1 MRTAMRRTVFYSW
14 QSDLDPRFNR
24 NLIEDALERAL
35 RAVKRDIVA
44 IEPVLD
50 RDTSGVPG
58 SPAIADTIFNKIAT
72 ADVFVADVS
81 IINSGAEGRKTP
93 NPNVLLELGYAIS
106 QLGWDRILLVENTAF
121 GSPESLPFDLR
132 GRRVVIYSST
142 NATEKSEIRGLLQ
155 GRLETALRSVL
166 GDSIASQ
173 VHAGQQVPLWWGN
186 WTIESG
192 HDARGGKLFIH
203 EVGSAGFVFDLAV
216 WNGSHTGTVSGFGR
230 IVSPD
235 IAYARVPADQVDQF
249 CELTFRRSLTQHA
262 RDIVIEE
269 SGDGHFFHGMGAT
282 FSGRYSWKHLALF
295 LGGVLDEI
303 DLQRLHSIVGQY
315 FDPMMNCFQGLS
327 DGDNHDTFVARV
339 TIGGVRGLYT
349 TMEGIVLRGE
359 RGQLWAAYIDD
370 DVVRYFTTEREY
382 QATVPNTI
390 EKWRER
396 FKDKNI
402 VFDSEIDR
410 IPSESV

>member
-1 MRTAMRRTVFYSW
+1 MRRTVFYSW
-14 QSDLDPRFNR
+14 QSDLDPKFNR

-35 RAVKRDIVA
+35 MAVKRDKVVT

-50 RDTSGVPG
+50 RDTSGTPG
-58 SPAIADTIFNKIAT
+58 SPAIADTIFNKIAI

-81 IINSGAEGRKTP
+81 IINSNAEGRKTP
-93 NPNVLLELGYAIS
+93 NPNVILELGYAVS
-106 QLGWDRILLVENTAF
+106 QLGWDRVLLVQNTDY

-132 GRRVVIYSST
+132 GRRVVSYSST

-155 GRLETALRSVL
+155 GRLENALRVVL

-173 VHAGQQVPLWWGN
+173 VYAGQHVPLWWGN
-186 WTIESG
+186 WAGESRHG
-192 HDARGGKLFIH
+192 AQGGNLFIR

-216 WNGSHTGTVSGFGR
+216 WSGSHGGNISGFAR

-235 IAYARVPADQVDQF
+235 TAYARVLAGEADQF
-249 CELTFRRSLTQHA
+249 CELTFRRSLTQRA
-262 RDIVIEE
+262 RDIVIDEF
-269 SGDGHFFHGMGAT
+269 GDGHFFHGMGAT
-282 FSGRYSWKHLALF
+282 FAGQYSWKHLALF
-295 LGGVLDEI
+295 QGGALDEI

-327 DGDNHDTFVARV
+327 DEENHDAFVARV
-339 TIGGVRGLYT
+339 ITGGVRGMYT
-349 TMEGIVLRGE
+349 IIEGIVLRGE

-382 QATVPNTI
+382 QASLPKTI

-402 VFDSEIDR
+402 VYDTKIDR
-410 IPSESV
+410 VPPMW

>member
-1 MRTAMRRTVFYSW
+1 MRRTVFYSW
-14 QSDLDPRFNR
+14 QSDLDPKFNR
-24 NLIEDALERAL
+24 NLIEDALERVL
-35 RAVKRDIVA
+35 RAVKRDEAAA

-50 RDTSGVPG
+50 RDTSGRPG

-81 IINSGAEGRKTP
+81 IINAGADGRKTP

-132 GRRVVIYSST
+132 GRRVVTYSST
-142 NATEKSEIRGLLQ
+142 DATEKSEIRELLR
-155 GRLETALRSVL
+155 GRLETALRSAL
-166 GDSIASQ
+166 GDSGASH
-173 VHAGQQVPLWWGN
+173 VHAGQHVPLWWGN
-186 WTIESG
+186 WTIKSE
-192 HDARGGKLFIH
+192 HDARGGNLFIR
-203 EVGSAGFVFDLAV
+203 EVGSAGFLFDLAV
-216 WNGSHTGTVSGFGR
+216 WSGSRTGNISGFAR

-235 IAYARVPADQVDQF
+235 TAYARVQADQADQF
-249 CELTFRRSLTQHA
+249 CELTFRRSLTQQA

-295 LGGVLDEI
+295 LDEVLDEI
-303 DLQRLHSIVGQY
+303 DLQRLHSIVGQH
-315 FDPMMNCFQGLS
+315 FDPMMNCFQMLS
-327 DGDNHDTFVARV
+327 DGQNYDAFVARV
-339 TIGGVRGLYT
+339 AIGGVRGLYT
-349 TMEGIVLRGE
+349 IMEGIVLRGE
-359 RGQLWAAYIDD
+359 RGQLWAAYIDG

-382 QATVPNTI
+382 QAALPITI

-402 VFDSEIDR
+402 VFDAEIDR
-410 IPSESV
+410 IPTD

>member
-1 MRTAMRRTVFYSW
+1 MQRRIFYSW
-14 QSDLDPRFNR
+14 QSDLDPKFNR

-35 RAVKRDIVA
+35 RAVKKDKIA
-44 IEPVLD
+44 TIEPVLD
-50 RDTSGVPG
+50 RDTSGTPG
-58 SPAIADTIFNKIAT
+58 SPAIADTIFSKIAT

-81 IINSGAEGRKTP
+81 IINSGAEGRRTP

-106 QLGWDRILLVENTAF
+106 QLGWDRILLIENTAF
-121 GSPESLPFDLR
+121 GSPEDLPFDLR
-132 GRRVVIYSST
+132 GRRVVCYSPMD
-142 NATEKSEIRGLLQ
+142 ATEKSEIRGLLQ

-173 VHAGQQVPLWWGN
+173 AYAGQQVPLWWGN

-192 HDARGGKLFIH
+192 HDARGGNLFIR

-216 WNGSHTGTVSGFGR
+216 WNGSHTGIISGFAR
-230 IVSPD
+230 IFSPD
-235 IAYARVPADQVDQF
+235 TAYARVAAGEGDKF
-249 CELTFRRSLTQHA
+249 CELSFRRSLTQRA

-269 SGDGHFFHGMGAT
+269 SGDGRFFHGMGAT
-282 FSGRYSWKHLALF
+282 FSGRYSWRHLALF
-295 LGGVLDEI
+295 EGEILDEI

-315 FDPMMNCFQGLS
+315 FDPMMSRFQGLS
-327 DGDNHDTFVARV
+327 DGENHDAFVARV

-349 TMEGIVLRGE
+349 MMEGIVLRGE

-382 QATVPNTI
+382 QAMVPNTI

-396 FKDKNI
+396 FKHKKI
-402 VFDSEIDR
+402 IFDAEIDR
-410 IPSESV
+410 IPPAL